1 MKLRVKSLASPDQ
14 PKPDWK
20 PMVFSR
26 SKQGSPDI
34 WPVISEPG
42 SGFAVPIWNH
52 IVSRYHSA
60 AQEIPKSLKLPR
72 ANLGKNPKWGTITFS
87 LEEKLQTKDWQVTE
101 QAIEKRKKTEREIL
115 SSTSRIQKA
124 KQDVQLEQ
132 QKQENNQ
139 VDLSK
144 VRKQIIRFVISFVF
158 TEIEKTALG
167 GLHIT
172 VWHLV

>member
-1 MKLRVKSLASPDQ
+1 MTL
-14 PKPDWK
+14 
-20 PMVFSR
+20 
-26 SKQGSPDI
+26 
-34 WPVISEPG
+34 
-42 SGFAVPIWNH
+42 
-52 IVSRYHSA
+52 
-60 AQEIPKSLKLPR
+60 
-72 ANLGKNPKWGTITFS
+72 TFC

-144 VRKQIIRFVISFVF
+144 VRKQIIRFVITFVLRKLR
-158 TEIEKTALG
+158 KTALAQAFEMV
-167 GLHIT
+167 LK
-172 VWHLV
+172 